1 MRTRQ
6 IIAAL
11 ILAIGVVTSCT
22 KFEQAGDTT
31 DNIRISYNVVSPKP
45 SAKSSAY
52 PEGTPFISYAWY
64 LPNGKSW
71 QTAAD
76 RAASQAYISKAT
88 ISFQDSKWY
97 DNSTSYYWPK
107 AGSLTF
113 MSYSPASIPAANV
126 SVDQNEGVRFLDWDV
141 HANPTTDLMVADV
154 AMDKTANETSGSF
167 TGVPTI
173 FRHKLAM
180 IAGFSFNTFKDYA
193 NGHDG
198 TPGNKY
204 QNGDIQFFIKSISIN
219 NLKQKGSYTSG
230 PLSSETRLGL
240 WTVDAGVT
248 GKNYTW
254 YSGSGDKEIL
264 YSATDGESIEANGLG
279 GRGYLYVLPQ
289 EFEALGSKAI
299 DEVPHIE
306 ISYIKSTYSSSTG
319 AFSPETITTKV
330 ALYDVLSTMGNEFQ
344 INKKITFNVTINLDT
359 KLITW
364 APDYDE
370 WTGGDYDISI

>member
-22 KFEQAGDTT
+22 KFEQEGDTI

-45 SAKSSAY
+45 SVKSSDY
-52 PEGTPFISYAWY
+52 PEDTPFVSYAWY

-71 QTAAD
+71 QTEAD

-97 DNSTSYYWPK
+97 DSSTSYYWPK

-126 SVDQNEGVRFLDWDV
+126 SVDQNEGVRFLNWDV

-180 IAGFSFNTFKDYA
+180 IAGFSFNTFQDYA
-193 NGHDG
+193 NGRDG
-198 TPGNKY
+198 SY
-204 QNGDIQFFIKSISIN
+204 QNGDIQFFIKSISIKK
-219 NLKQKGSYTSG
+219 LKQKGSYTSG

-240 WTVDAGVT
+240 WTVAGDAT
-248 GKNYTW
+248 EQDYTW
-254 YSGSGDKEIL
+254 YSGSGDEEIR
-264 YSATDGESIEANGLG
+264 YSATDGESIAAKGLG
-279 GRGYLYVLPQ
+279 GRSYLYVLPQ
-289 EFEALGSKAI
+289 EFEALGSKA
-299 DEVPHIE
+299 DNEVPHIQ
-306 ISYIKSTYSSSTG
+306 ISYIKRTYSSASNY
-319 AFSPETITTKV
+319 SDETITTEV

>member
-11 ILAIGVVTSCT
+11 ILAIGVVSSCT
-22 KFEQAGDTT
+22 KFEQEGDMT
-31 DNIRISYNVVSPKP
+31 DNIRVSYNVVSPKP
-45 SAKSSAY
+45 SVKSSAY
-52 PEGTPFISYAWY
+52 PEGTPFVSYAWY
-64 LPNGKSW
+64 LPNGQSW

-76 RAASQAYISKAT
+76 RASSQAYISKAT
-88 ISFQDSKWY
+88 ISFQDGKWY

-126 SVDQNEGVRFLDWDV
+126 SVDQNEGVRFLNWDV

-180 IAGFSFNTFKDYA
+180 IAGFSFNTFQDYA
-193 NGHDG
+193 NGRDG
-198 TPGNKY
+198 SSAKKY
-204 QNGDIQFFIKSISIN
+204 QYGDIQFFIKSISIKK
-219 NLKQKGSYTSG
+219 LKQKGSYTSG

-240 WTVDAGVT
+240 WTVAGDAAEQD
-248 GKNYTW
+248 YTW
-254 YSGSGDKEIL
+254 YSGNEEIR
-264 YSATDGESIEANGLG
+264 YSATDGESIAATGLG
-279 GRGYLYVLPQ
+279 GRSYLYVLPQ
-289 EFEALGSKAI
+289 EFEALGSKA
-299 DEVPHIE
+299 DNEVPHIQ
-306 ISYIKSTYSSSTG
+306 ISYIKRTYSSASNY
-319 AFSPETITTKV
+319 SDETITTEV